1 MANPRRNSFP
11 NTQELPV
18 FTNPQIQSRFSRL
31 KLFLKKPQS
40 FPFLLSLLLIL
51 TWVFLRIQQNSQI
64 QPKPIKPNTLL
75 SNDNQDQDHE
85 ANVIRFKSN
94 FPSKIAKDNRGWLL
108 DPVSIALASGI
119 KGGALVCSSIHVGE
133 IKPGRYRG
141 NHRHYGCNE
150 TFLIWGG
157 RTMFRLENKGLE
169 KGFAQVLVG
178 VEDVAVAVSPAGTA
192 HALINV
198 DETRSTFIIGCQD
211 SVISYDTSSSD
222 FGVWDDL
229 S

>member
-1 MANPRRNSFP
+1 MANPRRNSFQT
-11 NTQELPV
+11 TQELPI
-18 FTNPQIQSRFSRL
+18 FTNPQIQS
-31 KLFLKKPQS
+31 
-40 FPFLLSLLLIL
+40 
-51 TWVFLRIQQNSQI
+51 RIQQNSQI
-64 QPKPIKPNTLL
+64 QPKPIKTNTLL
-75 SNDNQDQDHE
+75 ANDDIDQDQE

-119 KGGALVCSSIHVGE
+119 KGGALVCNSIHVGE

-141 NHRHYGCNE
+141 NHRHHSCNE

-157 RTMFRLENKGLE
+157 RTLFRLENKASE
-169 KGFAQVLVG
+169 KGFARVLVG

-211 SVISYDTSSSD
+211 SVISYDKSSSD

-229 S
+229 N

>member
-1 MANPRRNSFP
+1 MTNSRRNSFQT
-11 NTQELPV
+11 TQELPV
-18 FTNPQIQSRFSRL
+18 FTNPQIQSRFSTL

-40 FPFLLSLLLIL
+40 FPFLL
-51 TWVFLRIQQNSQI
+51 
-64 QPKPIKPNTLL
+64 
-75 SNDNQDQDHE
+75 
-85 ANVIRFKSN
+85 
-94 FPSKIAKDNRGWLL
+94 GWLL

-119 KGGALVCSSIHVGE
+119 KGGALVCNSIHVGE

-141 NHRHYGCNE
+141 NHRHHSCNE

-157 RTMFRLENKGLE
+157 RTLFRLENRASE

-178 VEDVAVAVSPAGTA
+178 VEDVAMAVSPAGTA

-211 SVISYDTSSSD
+211 SVISYDKSSSD

-229 S
+229 N